1 MVLSVLS
8 DSLEL
13 LFLYTFQPRKLAA
26 QALAR
31 RVADERGWRLGGLV
45 GYKVG
50 LDKENAS
57 KDTRLMFVTTGLL
70 IKMLIAKKSMA
81 EWTHIIIDEVHERD
95 KDIDFLLLLSRK
107 FLTSNSPGCKII
119 LMSAT
124 LNPEKLCS
132 YYSWPL

>member
-1 MVLSVLS
+1 VNIIV
-8 DSLEL
+8 
-13 LFLYTFQPRKLAA
+13 TQPRKLAA

-31 RVADERGWRLGGLV
+31 RVADERGWRLGGLI